1 MCSTAIA
8 NSVATKATLLVL
20 PYVAPNNDKIFNTPT
35 EHIYRANKNNMF
47 IQISF
52 EIRFII

>member
-8 NSVATKATLLVL
+8 NSVAAKATLLVL